1 MEMVNEEELEVLK
14 MIGDKC
20 KLKDLWLKVYDDELK
35 KDGLISVFE
44 IIKSVLD
51 GMEKNKKQEGKNEH
65 GRRKN

>member
-1 MEMVNEEELEVLK
+1 MVNEEELEVLK

-51 GMEKNKKQEGKNEH
+51 GMEKNKKQEGKNEQK
-65 GRRKN
+65 RT